1 MNEKIFLATIDLA
14 VNVVEMKNYIKS
26 LEKENQKLK
35 AQIEIL
41 LELLN
46 NKK

>member
-1 MNEKIFLATIDLA
+1 MTAEVFLAATNLVANI
-14 VNVVEMKNYIKS
+14 VEMKNYIKS

-35 AQIEIL
+35 AQNEIL